1 MRHGSAVTYGR
12 AFACLA
18 AEAKPLA
25 SATSPDLAPLP
36 ASPTH
41 HQPLSTCQRRLLNSA
56 SPSQPGL
63 PRKFFPRCCSRRGP
77 PGRQLQARL
86 CAPGRATLRSV
97 PPTAPLGAIDVTSD
111 ISAARWTH
119 HPQPAC
125 IFRRRRARAGATR
138 PSGCAP
144 RALIGHISAE
154 ATWCATRWQ
163 QLHG

>member
-12 AFACLA
+12 RLRAWRQRLSLW
-18 AEAKPLA
+18 PPQRPP
-25 SATSPDLAPLP
+25 TSRRCRP
-36 ASPTH
+36 ALRITK
-41 HQPLSTCQRRLLNSA
+41 PLSTCQRRLLNSA
-56 SPSQPGL
+56 SDSQPGL
-63 PRKFFPRCCSRRGP
+63 PRKFFPRCCSRLGP